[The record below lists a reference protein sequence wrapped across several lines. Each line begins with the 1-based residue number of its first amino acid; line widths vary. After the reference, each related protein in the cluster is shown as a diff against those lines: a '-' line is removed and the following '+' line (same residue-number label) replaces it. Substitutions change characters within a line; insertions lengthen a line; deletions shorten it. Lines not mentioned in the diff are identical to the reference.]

1 MPDLITIEKLVYGG
15 DGLARVE
22 GRVMLMPYVLP
33 GERASVEPQGDLRAT
48 LLDVEEPSPQR
59 TTPGCPYFGTCG
71 GCHYQHAN
79 YDYQVEQKVAILR
92 EVMRRVGKFEAP
104 EHIHRITGPEW
115 QYRNRSQFHIRDG
128 KLGYLKAGSHELV
141 AIEKCPISS
150 PRINECIQ
158 ALNRMLRDRRFP
170 SFVSEIEVFTSETE
184 TQLNVL
190 QTSRPIAKSFFDWA
204 SDEIPG
210 YVSGP
215 ITYQGFRVSYKSF
228 FQVNRFLVDQ
238 LVDAAIGDAQ
248 GASALDLYAGV
259 GLFSWPLAEHF
270 ERVTAVESSLAA
282 VGDLLHN
289 VPKVVAARASVDEHL
304 ATQVEA
310 PDFVLADP
318 PRAGLGKHAVR
329 HLLRL
334 KPKQI
339 NIVACDPATLAR
351 DLSPLLSGGYELR
364 DMTLVDLFPQTY
376 HLETIA
382 RLSLR

>member
-15 DGLARVE
+15 EGLARVE
-22 GRVMLMPYVLP
+22 GRVVLTPYVLP
-33 GERASVEPQGDLRAT
+33 GERASVEPQGDLHARLIA
-48 LLDVEEPSPQR
+48 VEEQSPQR

-71 GCHYQHAN
+71 GCHYQHAG
-79 YDYQVEQKVAILR
+79 YDYQVDQKVAILR

-104 EHIHRITGPEW
+104 EHIRTITGPEW

-150 PRINECIQ
+150 PRVNECIQ

-170 SFVSEIEVFTSETE
+170 SFVTEIEVFTNETQ

-190 QTSRPIAKSFFDWA
+190 QTSRPVAKSFFDWA
-204 SDEIPG
+204 SEEVPG

-228 FQVNRFLVDQ
+228 FQVNRFLVDR
-238 LVDAAIGDAQ
+238 LVDAAAGDAQ
-248 GASALDLYAGV
+248 GATALDLYAGV
-259 GLFSWPLAEHF
+259 GLFSWPLAEQF
-270 ERVTAVESSLAA
+270 ERVTAVESSGAA
-282 VGDLLHN
+282 VADLLHN
-289 VPKVVAARASVDEHL
+289 VPKAAAARASVDEYL
-304 ATQVEA
+304 ATEA
-310 PDFVLADP
+310 ESPDFVLADP

-351 DLSPLLSGGYELR
+351 DLAPLLAGGYELR
-364 DMTLVDLFPQTY
+364 DLTLVDLFPQTY